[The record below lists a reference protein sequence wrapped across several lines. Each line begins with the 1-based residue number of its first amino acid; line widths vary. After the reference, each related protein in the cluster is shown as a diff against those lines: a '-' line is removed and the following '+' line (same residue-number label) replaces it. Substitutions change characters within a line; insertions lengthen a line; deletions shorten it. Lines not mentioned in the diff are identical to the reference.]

1 MDRRSE
7 LKLEYKNR
15 PKNIGIFQVKNKK
28 NNKIFVGASLSLD
41 KAFNRFIFGLSY
53 GDIHQNQE
61 LMKDWQEDGP
71 ENFEYEILDQLKP
84 VDDPLY
90 DYKED
95 LKTLEELWLEKL
107 QPYDE
112 KGYNQRKRR

>member
-15 PKNIGIFQVKNKK
+15 PRNIGVYQIR
-28 NNKIFVGASLSLD
+28 NKINGKILVGSSPNLD
-41 KAFNRFIFGLSY
+41 SAFNRYKMNLHSWPWG
-53 GDIHQNQE
+53 NQE
-61 LMKDWQEDGP
+61 FIKEWREYGQ
-71 ENFEYEILDQLKP
+71 ENFVFEILDQLKQEE
-84 VDDPLY
+84 DPLY

-107 QPYDE
+107 QPYDD
-112 KGYNQRKRR
+112 KGYNQRKKG